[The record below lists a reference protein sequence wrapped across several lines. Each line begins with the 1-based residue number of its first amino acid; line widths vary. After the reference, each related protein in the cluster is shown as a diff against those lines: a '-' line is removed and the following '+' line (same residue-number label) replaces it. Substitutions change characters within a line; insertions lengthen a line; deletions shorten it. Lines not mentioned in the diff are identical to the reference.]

1 MPKALGSSFYKKIS
15 IFAGYKTRATK
26 QQYSMAT
33 PSKVSNDR
41 KEKFFSSLN
50 LAEATMRN
58 YRTAFNSKF
67 LIEYITEN
75 YKQKTLF
82 DITDLDDLYNI
93 YVFVRQH
100 PKNEETHRVCSAAVM
115 KYIRFLNDGKKIG
128 RRIDY
133 KKPRPCMRKPRK
145 AANESCEKNNI

>member
-33 PSKVSNDR
+33 PSKASNDR

-93 YVFVRQH
+93 YVLLYLVQRKEKLYEKELKLF
-100 PKNEETHRVCSAAVM
+100 ET
-115 KYIRFLNDGKKIG
+115 
-128 RRIDY
+128 
-133 KKPRPCMRKPRK
+133 
-145 AANESCEKNNI
+145 

>member
-1 MPKALGSSFYKKIS
+1 M
-15 IFAGYKTRATK
+15 TTN
-26 QQYSMAT
+26 
-33 PSKVSNDR
+33 SKVSIDR

-67 LIEYITEN
+67 LIEHITTN
-75 YKQKTLF
+75 YKQSTLF
-82 DITDLDDLYNI
+82 DITDLNDLYNI

-100 PKNEETHRVCSAAVM
+100 PKNEDTHRVCSAAVM

-145 AANESCEKNNI
+145 AVNTSEEEK